1 MQLRSSPEV
10 PWQLLQLTLVDP
22 LGAGLLQLD
31 CAPDRDEG
39 EDSGSSLSFSYSAS
53 MTNSVDQV

>member
-1 MQLRSSPEV
+1 M